1 MTDEFKEIAH
11 SGGRLTIRIGTD
23 DKNRRGYQLSWHH
36 ERPVAAGIFAVYA
49 LPQGVAVGQMDLG
62 GIGSVPNPPPVRGC
76 FQVFIGSDSEGRYG
90 HECPLCQ
97 GYWRDRAGTH
107 FCPYCGVRQEVHNFL
122 TKAQRSYVEQYC
134 AKMREVLEAD
144 VDGDYVIDMDA
155 VADAAGKDGEKPPF
169 YYTEESQQNKFDCNA
184 CGAFNDILGKF
195 GYCSR
200 CGTRNDLQELGD
212 KIIPALRE
220 RINSGTGAFETCVKE
235 VVAAFDS
242 FVGQYA
248 AQLVNLVPLTPGRR
262 NRLTE
267 RRFHN
272 LENVAADIKEIF
284 DIDILDGIDAAD
296 LAFAKLMFQRRHVY
310 EHRGGEADE
319 KYIADSGDTSVRPKQ
334 ALRETQESAHRIAGL
349 VLKMARNLHAGF
361 HNILPPDDGPIKQ
374 YQRWKNPTGLA

>member
-1 MTDEFKEIAH
+1 
-11 SGGRLTIRIGTD
+11 
-23 DKNRRGYQLSWHH
+23 
-36 ERPVAAGIFAVYA
+36 
-49 LPQGVAVGQMDLG
+49 
-62 GIGSVPNPPPVRGC
+62 
-76 FQVFIGSDSEGRYG
+76 
-90 HECPLCQ
+90 
-97 GYWRDRAGTH
+97 
-107 FCPYCGVRQEVHNFL
+107 
-122 TKAQRSYVEQYC
+122 
-134 AKMREVLEAD
+134 MREVLEAD